1 MARKIVRR
9 LTQVEV
15 VKMGQ
20 LLHDHVSLL
29 PKENEADPQLCEYEE
44 GWDDDRVAKE
54 IASDLTSAH
63 AGNLRQNM
71 FGRLFVKTSV
81 DLPKRMEELERKFAE
96 QGAKLVELIS
106 KHDKL
111 CATLTLERTASV
123 NHLKMHSV
131 PPSK

>member
-1 MARKIVRR
+1 MARKIARR

-20 LLHDHVSLL
+20 LLHDRVVQL
-29 PKENEADPQLCEYEE
+29 PKQNEDDPQLCEYEE
-44 GWDDDRVAKE
+44 GWDDERIARE
-54 IASDLTSAH
+54 IAPDLTAVH

-71 FGRLFVKTSV
+71 FGRLFVKAA
-81 DLPKRMEELERKFAE
+81 PEQNKRIEELERKLAE
-96 QGAKLVELIS
+96 QGAKMAELIS

-131 PPSK
+131 PPQK